1 MNFVKY
7 EAEMGNAAGA
17 VLSPSG
23 SFDVNEGTAAKKKLK
38 RWQKAVLIFF
48 SFIITLWIGLQ
59 LWMSTA
65 EWNIRWSAGYAKLN
79 ITEIIEKP
87 VLSEED
93 YHTLLMQ
100 TGLGKP
106 SVDYLLEHG
115 DKSDFLQ
122 LQKNFFS
129 EPTVFCDKNTP
140 VSAEEMVTDG
150 RGNKIPGTKIIG
162 LEDGD
167 ILITSCCH
175 TFGWRNGHAA
185 LVVDAENHT
194 ALESV
199 VMGTDSCLQDTSK
212 WESFPA
218 FMVFRLKGVSP
229 EEREEIVENAVE
241 KLNGIPYGLTVGLFS
256 DKFSQEEVTATHCAH
271 LVWQA
276 YRMFGFDLDSNGG
289 PIVTPQDLSKSPLL
303 ELKQVYG
310 MDPEV
315 LWQ

>member
-122 LQKNFFS
+122 LQKTFFQS
-129 EPTVFCDKNTP
+129 PLFSATKTP
-140 VSAEEMVTDG
+140 RFPLRKWLRTEGA
-150 RGNKIPGTKIIG
+150 TK
-162 LEDGD
+162 
-167 ILITSCCH
+167 
-175 TFGWRNGHAA
+175 
-185 LVVDAENHT
+185 
-194 ALESV
+194 
-199 VMGTDSCLQDTSK
+199 
-212 WESFPA
+212 FPA
-218 FMVFRLKGVSP
+218 QK
-229 EEREEIVENAVE
+229 
-241 KLNGIPYGLTVGLFS
+241 
-256 DKFSQEEVTATHCAH
+256 
-271 LVWQA
+271 
-276 YRMFGFDLDSNGG
+276 
-289 PIVTPQDLSKSPLL
+289 
-303 ELKQVYG
+303 
-310 MDPEV
+310 
-315 LWQ
+315 